1 MNVDNFKKIRSLSPF
16 SKSFQT
22 KHIDFRH
29 EVSGNYAMYLKHYEN
44 YIPKFQ
50 RENTKW
56 SKKMQ
61 ISFVENLI
69 LGCKSSLLLYTT
81 SKREFPEW
89 KILDGLQRIT
99 AINLFITNKMKVYKE
114 FKYDD
119 IKHIL
124 DDCNLLEFKL
134 YRFDSEQ
141 EAVQFYISMNE
152 NITHS
157 KKDIQKAK
165 DYLAELNQA

>member
-1 MNVDNFKKIRSLSPF
+1 MNIDNFKKIRKLSPF
-16 SKSFQT
+16 SKSYKTIQM
-22 KHIDFRH
+22 DFRN
-29 EVSGNYAMYLKHYEN
+29 EVSGNYAMYLKYYEN
-44 YIPKFQ
+44 YIPEFQ
-50 RENTKW
+50 RENNKW
-56 SKKMQ
+56 TKKMQ
-61 ISFVENLI
+61 ISFVENLM
-69 LGCKSSLLLYTT
+69 LGCKSSLLFYTT

-99 AINLFITNKMKVYKE
+99 AINLFITNKIKIFKE

-124 DDCNLLEFKL
+124 DDCNMLEFKL
-134 YRFDSEQ
+134 YRFDSEE
-141 EAVQFYISMNE
+141 EAIEFYISMNE

-165 DYLAELNQA
+165 DFLAELTSA